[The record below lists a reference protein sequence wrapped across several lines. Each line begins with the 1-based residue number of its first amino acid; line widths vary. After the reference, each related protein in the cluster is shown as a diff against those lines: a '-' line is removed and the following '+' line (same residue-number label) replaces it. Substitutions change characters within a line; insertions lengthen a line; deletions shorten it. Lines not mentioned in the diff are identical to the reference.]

1 GFICQH
7 RVPHS
12 TSCATR
18 WSASRASSLE
28 RRGVSSPE
36 RRTRLRQPANI
47 FSPKLWLA
55 PRGGG
60 GHSGGGRN
68 REKHPKGGAGTLR
81 GGEPNRKKSH
91 EGGAERAITVKAL
104 HNAGKAIEIDPK
116 DAQAYV
122 NRGVAYGAKG
132 EYD

>member
-1 GFICQH
+1 MK
-7 RVPHS
+7 
-12 TSCATR
+12 SCR
-18 WSASRASSLE
+18 RCRGWRQRASSCRDLHGE
-28 RRGVSSPE
+28 RGECRALVATASQDGQRRAALLQRCSQTLARRRRGRSLS
-36 RRTRLRQPANI
+36 ASN
-47 FSPKLWLA
+47 
-55 PRGGG
+55 
-60 GHSGGGRN
+60 
-68 REKHPKGGAGTLR
+68 
-81 GGEPNRKKSH
+81 PNRKKSH